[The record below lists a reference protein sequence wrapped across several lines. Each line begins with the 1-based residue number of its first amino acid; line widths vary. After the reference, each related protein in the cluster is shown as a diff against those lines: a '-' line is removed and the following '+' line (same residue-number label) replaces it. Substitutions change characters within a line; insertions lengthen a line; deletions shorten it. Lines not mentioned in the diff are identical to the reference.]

1 MRRVLAIVALLAFG
15 AAAQVGIAYGLVFA
29 RQWEVVDDPW
39 PQELLG
45 RWPGPVPRDWK
56 KQPSGI
62 IVHPQ
67 RRFSTWSVAWDWQSF
82 QGSGDDWRY
91 ELNAWR
97 IGWPFRALG
106 AYRHAEKHLLGVSYD
121 EIRDKNWRPA
131 WNQMWLM
138 GYVQRAAKP
147 GDPPRVWPLYPIVP
161 GFVLNTVIHAAVGA
175 GVWWGAGWMRRA
187 RRRRRG
193 LCEGCGYE
201 LAGLAMCPECG
212 CPAGKATKQQMD
224 KAANEGGARGTAG

>member
-1 MRRVLAIVALLAFG
+1 MRRAVAIVALLIAA

-121 EIRDKNWRPA
+121 EFVFSLFTGEPA
-131 WNQMWLM
+131 
-138 GYVQRAAKP
+138 
-147 GDPPRVWPLYPIVP
+147 
-161 GFVLNTVIHAAVGA
+161 HA
-175 GVWWGAGWMRRA
+175 
-187 RRRRRG
+187 
-193 LCEGCGYE
+193 
-201 LAGLAMCPECG
+201 
-212 CPAGKATKQQMD
+212 
-224 KAANEGGARGTAG
+224 